1 MIIYPAI
8 DIRGGRCVRL
18 TEGRF
23 DAETVFADD
32 PAEMALKWAACGA
45 EYLHLVD
52 LDGALAGEGKNI
64 PVIKRILE
72 AVNIPVQ
79 LGGGIR
85 NMQAIEKLL
94 ELGVTRLILGSAAV
108 KNPQLVD
115 EACKNFP

>member
-1 MIIYPAI
+1 MILYPAI
-8 DIRGGRCVRL
+8 DIRGGKCVRL

-45 EYLHLVD
+45 EWLHLVD
-52 LDGALAGEGKNI
+52 LDGAVAGEGKNI

-72 AVNIPVQ
+72 KVQLPVE

-85 NMQAIEKLL
+85 NIETIENLL
-94 ELGVTRLILGSAAV
+94 SLGVTRTILGSAAV
-108 KNPQLVD
+108 KNPKLVE
-115 EACKNFP
+115 EACKK